1 MALKSQKVEHYDY
14 GQINSIYYNQHFVPC
29 LKNKELKYNN
39 LKDEHFLFQ
48 ATVFTLTIF
57 NPKLL

>member
-57 NPKLL
+57 